1 MKILTYTETIEITHY
16 EMMTFDYPKAMISFS
31 MEGYTKRLY
40 FNSIAQA
47 SEFMQEIIEAL
58 YRGCEEIDLSHFMFV
73 TECYNISD
81 LISLIKN
88 RIKNFNP
95 DDNE

>member
-16 EMMTFDYPKAMISFS
+16 EKMTFDYTKAMVSFS
-31 MEGYTKRLY
+31 MEGYTRRLY

-47 SEFMQEIIEAL
+47 REFIQEIIEAL
-58 YRGCEEIDLSHFMFV
+58 YRGCEEIDMSHFMFV

>member
-16 EMMTFDYPKAMISFS
+16 EMMTFDYPKAMVSFS

-58 YRGCEEIDLSHFMFV
+58 YRDCEEIDLSHFMFV
-73 TECYNISD
+73 TECYNISN
-81 LISLIKN
+81 LISLINN

-95 DDNE
+95 DDDK

>member
-16 EMMTFDYPKAMISFS
+16 EMMTFDYPKAMVSFS

-40 FNSIAQA
+40 FNSIAKA

-58 YRGCEEIDLSHFMFV
+58 YRDCEEIDLSHFMFV
-73 TECYNISD
+73 TECYNIRD

-95 DDNE
+95 DDDK

>member
-1 MKILTYTETIEITHY
+1 MKILTYTETIEITDY
-16 EMMTFDYPKAMISFS
+16 EKMTFDYTKAMVSFS
-31 MEGYTKRLY
+31 MEGYTRRLY
-40 FNSIAQA
+40 FNSIVQA
-47 SEFMQEIIEAL
+47 KEFIQGIIEAL

-73 TECYNISD
+73 TECYNISN

-95 DDNE
+95 DDDK

>member
-16 EMMTFDYPKAMISFS
+16 EKMTFDYTKAMVSFS
-31 MEGYTKRLY
+31 MEGYTRRLY
-40 FNSIAQA
+40 FNSIVEAK
-47 SEFMQEIIEAL
+47 EFIQGIIEAL

-73 TECYNISD
+73 TECYDISN

-95 DDNE
+95 DDEE